1 MNPRAARNV
10 QGDETLQK
18 STPSGMDAMRNFSFF
33 GICASAVLYAAI
45 GVIGVCFLSTQPS
58 MQSVTDGYGVFRVAI
73 QSEHR

>member
-1 MNPRAARNV
+1 
-10 QGDETLQK
+10 
-18 STPSGMDAMRNFSFF
+18 MDAMRNFSFF